1 MCPAAFEMIEL
12 QNWRSA
18 NCFVYSDD
26 DDVKSNPLSSAAI
39 KFTKMIKLYG
49 MWRSSAT
56 WRVRNVLHFHGI
68 PYEYQE
74 VDLLK
79 GENYQPDY
87 TALNPAQ
94 RVPLMVFTKEC
105 GEQVKMAE
113 SQSICEFLDTY
124 TRRE

>member
-1 MCPAAFEMIEL
+1 
-12 QNWRSA
+12 
-18 NCFVYSDD
+18 
-26 DDVKSNPLSSAAI
+26 
-39 KFTKMIKLYG
+39 MIKLYG

-94 RVPLMVFTKEC
+94 RVPLMVFTKET
-105 GEQVKMAE
+105 GEKVKMAE

-124 TRRE
+124 TRREKQLLPEDPFLRQKVREMCCVIDSAI